1 MDRRRC
7 QWGRSVWG
15 MVLKM
20 WRAERETESD
30 RERDSTRTDRQRDQ
44 EGQAGGRKEW
54 EVCGLWPLLAPS
66 GPRRTVHSSIWPKV
80 SKSRRTSSS
89 LCCLPSIPTNSFL
102 SSRWEERKG
111 ERREGG
117 RKEGVWKRE
126 QTNATADGTVL
137 LSWTFISSLLCWALA
152 AAAAVIVVD
161 LYCCVV
167 CHPALVWGRCIPVSS
182 ELFKSATG
190 TFDRDDVRS
199 AVGFRER

>member
-1 MDRRRC
+1 
-7 QWGRSVWG
+7 
-15 MVLKM
+15 M
-20 WRAERETESD
+20 WRAERQ
-30 RERDSTRTDRQRDQ
+30 RERETAHVQTGRGIKRDRR
-44 EGQAGGRKEW
+44 GGRREW

-102 SSRWEERKG
+102 SSGWEERKG
-111 ERREGG
+111 ERRERG
-117 RKEGVWKRE
+117 KEGRSVEERTDKCYSWWHRSAE
-126 QTNATADGTVL
+126 LNFYQQSAVL
-137 LSWTFISSLLCWALA
+137 SLSCRCRCYCCWS
-152 AAAAVIVVD
+152 
-161 LYCCVV
+161 YCCVV